1 VNDSRFEDLCDRFE
15 ASWRDGSPL
24 SIEGLLSEL
33 ADGDRI
39 ELLRALLEIELEYR
53 FRSDLEPTLDEYQA
67 RFAQQRK
74 IVEEA

>member
-1 VNDSRFEDLCDRFE
+1 
-15 ASWRDGSPL
+15 L